1 MALLVLVCAVGCG
14 DDPRSDG
21 PVIGGWEP
29 PPCVVVRSPGVD
41 FGTFELDDEGNLL
54 DGPAEAEVA
63 IGNEC
68 EGSLEIR
75 QIVLDES
82 MATIDEP
89 CAHGLLM
96 YGLDAVILAQGD
108 VATLQLRYEP
118 TEPGPST
125 TSSHSGPT
133 TPRTC
138 VLPS

>member
-89 CAHGLLM
+89 CAHGLGNAPTRTLRP
-96 YGLDAVILAQGD
+96 GGAVSHTE
-108 VATLQLRYEP
+108 ATA
-118 TEPGPST
+118 GPQ
-125 TSSHSGPT
+125 
-133 TPRTC
+133 
-138 VLPS
+138 